1 MPARVYSEDTEIF
14 YETRGEGP
22 PLVLLH
28 PFPTNRDF
36 WNPIAPELAARYRLI
51 LPDLR
56 GHGES
61 QPGTGP
67 ATMQKH
73 VGDLARI
80 MEAEGIQRACF
91 VGVSIG
97 GYILFEFWR
106 CHRERIQVLVLCDT
120 RAQADTEEGRQTRLR
135 AADEV
140 ERSGSDEYLD
150 SMVPKLLGETTRR
163 NRLDRVSEARRMM
176 GRMTRQGISAVLR
189 GMAARPDSI
198 PTLKTIDVPA
208 LVIVG
213 KEDTLTPPAD
223 AELMHREI
231 RGSQFVSLPAAG
243 HYTPFEQPE
252 ASVQLMRGFLE
263 KTGAGIERC

>member
-1 MPARVYSEDTEIF
+1 MPLHVHSEDTDIY

-22 PLVLLH
+22 PLILLH

-36 WNPIAPELAARYRLI
+36 WNPIAPQLAARYRLI

-56 GHGES
+56 GHGDS

-67 ATMQKH
+67 AIMQKH
-73 VGDLARI
+73 VADLVRI
-80 MEAEGIQRACF
+80 MEAERIPRACF
-91 VGVSIG
+91 AGVSIG
-97 GYILFEFWR
+97 GYISFEFWR
-106 CHRERIQVLVLCDT
+106 RHRERIQGMILCDT
-120 RAQADTEEGRQTRLR
+120 RAQADTEEGRQTRLK

-140 ERSGSDEYLD
+140 ERSGPDEYLEG
-150 SMVPKLLGETTRR
+150 MVPKLLGESTRR
-163 NRLDRVSEARRMM
+163 NRLDRVNEARRMM
-176 GRMTRQGISAVLR
+176 TRMTREGISAVLR

-198 PTLKTIDVPA
+198 PTLKTINVPV

-231 RGSQFVSLPAAG
+231 RGSELAAVPTAG
-243 HYTPFEQPE
+243 HYTPLEQPE
-252 ASVQLMRGFLE
+252 AMVQLMRGFLGST
-263 KTGAGIERC
+263 K